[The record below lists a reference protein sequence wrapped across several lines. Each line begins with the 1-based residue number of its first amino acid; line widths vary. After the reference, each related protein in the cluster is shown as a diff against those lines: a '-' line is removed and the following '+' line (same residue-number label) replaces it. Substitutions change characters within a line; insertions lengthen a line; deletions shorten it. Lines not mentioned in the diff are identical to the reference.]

1 MSALPAPEPMTS
13 PTLPSDVSAV
23 VAAALAEDLGTG
35 DLTADLIDPKARGR
49 ARIIVREPAILC
61 GRAWVDETF
70 RQLDSAIVTAW
81 RAKDGDAIAPDSV
94 VCEIGGPARGLV
106 TGERTALNFLQTLSG
121 TATATRALA
130 DLLAGTKTR
139 VLDTRKTLPGLR
151 LAQKYAVR
159 CGGGENHRLG
169 LYDAVLI
176 KENHIAAVGSLGKA
190 VQAARRRAPKAPLEV
205 EVENLVEL
213 AEALGTDADR
223 IMLDDFAIEDIE
235 RAVALRDRHVGKR
248 KELEVSGG
256 VQADAIAAIAATG
269 VDFVSVGALTKHVR
283 AIDFSMRF
291 V

>member
-1 MSALPAPEPMTS
+1 MSAVPAPQPMTS
-13 PTLPSDVSAV
+13 PTPPDDVSAV
-23 VAAALAEDLGTG
+23 VSGAIAEDLGTG
-35 DLTADLIDPKARGR
+35 DLTADLIDPNARGR
-49 ARIIVREPAILC
+49 ARIVAREPAILC

-70 RQLDSAIVTAW
+70 RQIDAAIVTAW
-81 RAKDGDAIAPDSV
+81 RARDGDRVAAESV
-94 VCEIGGPARGLV
+94 VCELGGPSRALV

-121 TATATRALA
+121 TATATRALV

-159 CGGGENHRLG
+159 CGGGDNHRLG

-176 KENHIAAVGSLGKA
+176 KENHIAAVGSLTKA
-190 VQAARRRAPKAPLEV
+190 VQTARWRAPDVPLEV

-213 AEALGTDADR
+213 AEALDTDADR
-223 IMLDDFAIEDIE
+223 IMLDDFSLGDIE
-235 RAVALRDRHVGKR
+235 RAVGLRDRHVGKR

-256 VQADAIAAIAATG
+256 VQADALAAIAKTG
-269 VDFVSVGALTKHVR
+269 VDFVSIGALTKHVR